1 MNDNDLTFIFTYSD
15 DPTEST
21 DYKSGFITFYFKN
34 NRFKHSDIVFIFTPG
49 GDTHDPSDSEIIF
62 VFNPSTGPSSKIPQ
76 QAFDGAQS
84 HFNIY
89 RERNLST
96 QVNDGLKSTLTL
108 NTSPIVRL
116 PMQAYDGQSSTARV
130 SIQVNFSPS
139 AQLGSSTQNF
149 TLTQPVVKTLKLTAS
164 DSTTSYAR
172 VAGACGVSLALS
184 HGEQSTAA
192 ITKPPAQTI
201 KFDAYTG
208 THAQTTL
215 VATAAL
221 KTVACVGD
229 VVSLALSQS
238 PHVTLTASDGHVAR
252 INGLAVPESAALQSL
267 AASGEYAHTTISIEP
282 HLSALAH
289 DGSEAVFEI
298 TDNPTSSIH
307 FDFALGE
314 KASASLSK
322 DILVSTT
329 AKDGYRASLNL
340 LSRDAWRIE
349 TQGLMSFAA
358 AARIAPSYGLK
369 AKGLSGESVSIAH
382 LSENDRFVGREGT
395 CVSFSLSSEVTFP
408 EHYFHG
414 EHASTNLTLRPP
426 VTLGQSVTDGTSSEF
441 NLRTMVSANLPMI
454 ASFETTSHIRT
465 FKTLYIDLNYNT
477 CCPLNERSFDVD
489 LRYGNDSNRYGANF
503 ELTTYPATPQATH
516 YNMADNSNQTNFGA
530 ASMRLSVVRF
540 MSFKFASGD
549 ESKLYKKPQAA
560 IELLAHSGQSAKM
573 TLTHHY
579 NVDLTRGATLTLGN
593 VVIETKKPYFTLDT
607 FAHTA
612 SVGHA
617 AHLTLSTAQGLRFV
631 HQYAA
636 NEAKMIL
643 QRERFAFK
651 ATEGTRSDFPL
662 RTQVHVEVAAR
673 LGTKSYFDFVRD
685 KHYAAM
691 GSTMT
696 FSIDTEYDV
705 AITDP
710 DLCLTNQ
717 YVATL
722 SDGSPDLNNTFDVAV
737 EALPFTHYIDAE
749 CF

>member
-49 GDTHDPSDSEIIF
+49 GDAHDPDDSEIIF
-62 VFNPSTGPSSKIPQ
+62 VFNPSTGPSTKLPQ

-89 RERNLST
+89 RERNLSA

-116 PMQAYDGQSSTARV
+116 PMQAYDGQSSATRV
-130 SIQVNFSPS
+130 SLQVNFSPS
-139 AQLGSSTQNF
+139 AQLGFSTKNF
-149 TLTQPVVKTLKLTAS
+149 TLVQPVVKTLKLTAS

-172 VAGACGVSLALS
+172 VAAACGVSLALS

-201 KFDAYTG
+201 KFDAYSG

-229 VVSLALSQS
+229 AVNLTLFQS
-238 PHVTLTASDGHVAR
+238 PHVALTASDGHVAR
-252 INGLAVPESAALQSL
+252 INDLAVPGSAALQL
-267 AASGEYAHTTISIEP
+267 LGASGEYSHTSISIEP
-282 HLSALAH
+282 HLSASAH

-298 TDNPTSSIH
+298 TDSPTSSIH
-307 FDFALGE
+307 FDFAFGE

-322 DILVSTT
+322 DILISTT
-329 AKDGYRASLNL
+329 VKDGHRASLNL

-358 AARIAPSYGLK
+358 AARIAPSYALK
-369 AKGLSGESVSIAH
+369 AKTSSGESVSITA
-382 LSENDRFVGREGT
+382 LRENDRFVGREGT
-395 CVSFSLSSEVTFP
+395 SSGFVLSSDVSFT
-408 EHYFHG
+408 EHYAHG

-426 VTLGQSVTDGTSSEF
+426 VTLGQLATDGTSSEF
-441 NLRTMVSANLPMI
+441 NLRVMISAKLPMV

-477 CCPLNERSFDVD
+477 CCPLTDRSFDVD
-489 LRYGNDSNRYGANF
+489 LRHGNDSNRYGANF
-503 ELTTYPATPQATH
+503 ELTTYPATPQAITH
-516 YNMADNSNQTNFGA
+516 NLADNSNQTNFGA

-540 MSFKFASGD
+540 MSFKFNSGD
-549 ESKLYKKPQAA
+549 EAKFYRKPQAA
-560 IELLAHSGQSAKM
+560 IELIAHSGQSAKM

-579 NVDLTRGATLTLGN
+579 NVDLTRGATLTLGD
-593 VVIETKKPYFTLDT
+593 VVIEVKKPYFTLNT
-607 FAHTA
+607 FTHTA
-612 SVGHA
+612 STGQA
-617 AHLTLSTAQGLRFV
+617 AKLTLSTAQGFRFS
-631 HQYAA
+631 HYYAFQ
-636 NEAKMIL
+636 EAKMVL
-643 QRERFAFK
+643 RVERFRFEAR
-651 ATEGTRSDFPL
+651 ESTRSDFQL
-662 RTQVHVEVAAR
+662 RTQSRIEVAAH
-673 LGTKSYFDFVRD
+673 LGTTSYFDFVRD

-717 YVATL
+717 Y
-722 SDGSPDLNNTFDVAV
+722 DVAV
-737 EALPFTHYIDAE
+737 EALPFTHYIDAQ